1 MSFDE
6 FYCSSVA
13 NSDAAAACERWL
25 QVGRDHRWAPPPAS
39 PPGFDWTAWVPA
51 LAAVVVVVT
60 LARPVDGPVVVGAE
74 TASMV
79 LIGPT

>member
-1 MSFDE
+1 MTTFDE

-13 NSDAAAACERWL
+13 PDAAAACARWL
-25 QVGRDHRWAPPPAS
+25 QVGRDHRWAP